1 MSLEEKLRI
10 RNGIK
15 KEFMKNKADKERIAQ
30 LEQENTDLRIQVAE
44 AQDALIELADIIGGG
59 E

>member
-10 RNGIK
+10 KNGIK
-15 KEFMKNKADKERIAQ
+15 KEFVKNKADKERIAQ
-30 LEQENTDLRIQVAE
+30 LEQENADLRMQVAE

>member
-10 RNGIK
+10 KNGIK

-30 LEQENTDLRIQVAE
+30 LEQENADLRMQVAE